1 MEGTK
6 DAKWLQNPMAS
17 INTNPNLTMII
28 YMDNQSYMKIARNLL
43 FQNENKTHLKFNY
56 HFIIEKVI
64 LRATTMHT
72 NQTIVL
78 DKISKCKKC
87 FGGFNLGSI

>member
-28 YMDNQSYMKIARNLL
+28 YIDNQSYMKIARNLL
-43 FQNENKTHLKFNY
+43 FQNENKTH
-56 HFIIEKVI
+56 
-64 LRATTMHT
+64 
-72 NQTIVL
+72 
-78 DKISKCKKC
+78 
-87 FGGFNLGSI
+87 